1 MRRKGCVFSPYMLL
15 RLQLLFILLGL
26 NRAAGAPLAAQECR
40 PPRTALVLSGGG
52 AKGIAHIG
60 VLAALDSLGIRPD
73 LVVGTSMGAAVGALY
88 ASGYSGR
95 VLDSLARITP
105 LGQMFRSYRPRA
117 PRSLGVLRPLV
128 TWEQGERRF
137 TLQSASVV

>member
-1 MRRKGCVFSPYMLL
+1 MLSP
-15 RLQLLFILLGL
+15 LQLLFVFLGAYL
-26 NRAAGAPLAAQECR
+26 TLAGPLPAQDCR

-52 AKGIAHIG
+52 AKGLAHIG

-73 LVVGTSMGAAVGALY
+73 LVIGTSIGAAVGALY

-95 VLDSLARITP
+95 TLDSLARITP
-105 LGQMFRSYRPRA
+105 LGQMFRSYRPLA

-128 TWEQGERRF
+128 TWEQ
-137 TLQSASVV
+137 